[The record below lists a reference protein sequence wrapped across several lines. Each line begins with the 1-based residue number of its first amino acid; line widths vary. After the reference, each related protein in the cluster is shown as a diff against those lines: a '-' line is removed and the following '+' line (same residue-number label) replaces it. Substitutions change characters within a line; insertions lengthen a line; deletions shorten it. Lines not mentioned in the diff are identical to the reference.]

1 MLSFEDAIDGTPLF
15 SVRFSMPLWVAC
27 YLHFYVLLAPLL
39 VMSLSTFSCTKLLV
53 MVSSSLVLVIIMA
66 ILLHSKGLPVSQI
79 VTNTPGFFFRVYG
92 DDNRLVMRPDCS
104 VVTAT
109 EVAFKSSNSTPC

>member
-1 MLSFEDAIDGTPLF
+1 MLVVIWLIRIEAL
-15 SVRFSMPLWVAC
+15 
-27 YLHFYVLLAPLL
+27 
-39 VMSLSTFSCTKLLV
+39 MSRL
-53 MVSSSLVLVIIMA
+53 
-66 ILLHSKGLPVSQI
+66 LPVSQI